1 MPFVPVVPS
10 VFLVQFLTH
19 RSHGFLRLEVDR
31 VLVAQVILVL
41 QAQIFACIYLWQR
54 INKCRKRRPNMR
66 FTEIANPEDQL
77 ALWKLISDKMWAA
90 FAQPAPQGTS
100 SQPQQS
106 SNQKGRAASPA
117 KPVNRPISKTSHKAS
132 AKSKTKAVKPKR
144 APMAPAPKP
153 LPKPNP
159 QQVTSTQA
167 TKQQAQQHQQLAQ
180 HLHKELMK
188 PNPQQRIYPR
198 PPTPIQ
204 KPVTPIEPMTNG
216 YDERDKDE
224 LVFHSRAQHPFKTI
238 SQTKSAL
245 SGQKRGF

>member
-1 MPFVPVVPS
+1 M
-10 VFLVQFLTH
+10 
-19 RSHGFLRLEVDR
+19 
-31 VLVAQVILVL
+31 
-41 QAQIFACIYLWQR
+41 
-54 INKCRKRRPNMR
+54 
-66 FTEIANPEDQL
+66 EIASPEDQL
-77 ALWKLISDKMWAA
+77 ALWKLVSDKMWGT
-90 FAQPAPQGTS
+90 FAQELPRVTS
-100 SQPQQS
+100 TPMQS
-106 SNQKGRAASPA
+106 PSLSLARAEIPTKLTA
-117 KPVNRPISKTSHKAS
+117 KHIPKAQVKTSHKAS
-132 AKSKTKAVKPKR
+132 DKSKTKAVKPKR

-159 QQVTSTQA
+159 QKLTSTQA

-188 PNPQQRIYPR
+188 PNPQQRIYPQ

>member
-1 MPFVPVVPS
+1 
-10 VFLVQFLTH
+10 
-19 RSHGFLRLEVDR
+19 
-31 VLVAQVILVL
+31 
-41 QAQIFACIYLWQR
+41 
-54 INKCRKRRPNMR
+54 MR

-77 ALWKLISDKMWAA
+77 ALWKLISDKMWAT
-90 FAQPAPQGTS
+90 FAQPVPQGAST
-100 SQPQQS
+100 QVPQS
-106 SNQKGRAASPA
+106 STPKGRVVSPA
-117 KPVNRPISKTSHKAS
+117 KSVVRPNSKTSHKAS
-132 AKSKTKAVKPKR
+132 AKSKAKAAKPKR

-159 QQVTSTQA
+159 QQVTPTQA
-167 TKQQAQQHQQLAQ
+167 TKQQTHQQQQLAQ

-188 PNPQQRIYPR
+188 PNPQQRIYPQ

-204 KPVTPIEPMTNG
+204 KSLTPKEPMTNG

>member
-1 MPFVPVVPS
+1 
-10 VFLVQFLTH
+10 
-19 RSHGFLRLEVDR
+19 
-31 VLVAQVILVL
+31 
-41 QAQIFACIYLWQR
+41 
-54 INKCRKRRPNMR
+54 MR

-90 FAQPAPQGTS
+90 FAQPAAQSMSLHPPLS
-100 SQPQQS
+100 SAP
-106 SNQKGRAASPA
+106 KGRVASPA
-117 KPVNRPISKTSHKAS
+117 KPVIRPRTKTPSKSSVRSK
-132 AKSKTKAVKPKR
+132 AKSVKPKR

-159 QQVTSTQA
+159 QQVTSNQA
-167 TKQQAQQHQQLAQ
+167 TKQQTHQHQQLAQ

-188 PNPQQRIYPR
+188 PNPQQRIYPQ

>member
-1 MPFVPVVPS
+1 
-10 VFLVQFLTH
+10 
-19 RSHGFLRLEVDR
+19 
-31 VLVAQVILVL
+31 
-41 QAQIFACIYLWQR
+41 
-54 INKCRKRRPNMR
+54 MR

-90 FAQPAPQGTS
+90 FAQPVPQPDSTHV
-100 SQPQQS
+100 PQS
-106 SNQKGRAASPA
+106 SSMKGRVASSA
-117 KPVNRPISKTSHKAS
+117 KPVARPTTKTPIKSS
-132 AKSKTKAVKPKR
+132 GKSKAKAVKPKR

-159 QQVTSTQA
+159 QQVSPTQSTKKL
-167 TKQQAQQHQQLAQ
+167 TQQHQQLAQ

-188 PNPQQRIYPR
+188 PSPQPRIYPQ

-224 LVFHSRAQHPFKTI
+224 LVFHSPSQHPFKTI

-245 SGQKRGF
+245 SSQKRGF